1 MASEEKAGD
10 PMKREIINPW
20 PWSVGLGYNQGEVIS
35 GETRTLYCAGQTATN
50 SAGET
55 QFPGDMAAQIGL
67 CLDNLEAVLGGAE
80 MKLADIVRL
89 TIYATDV
96 DELFQNYGVLMGRL
110 GPAGAA
116 PPTTVLGVGRLA
128 RPELLVEIEAT
139 AVS

>member
-1 MASEEKAGD
+1 MASEKRTGD

-20 PWSVGLGYNQGEVIS
+20 PWSVGLGYNQGEVVS
-35 GETRTLYCAGQTATN
+35 GESRTLYCAGQTATN
-50 SAGET
+50 GAGET

-67 CLDNLEAVLGGAE
+67 CLNNLEAILAQAE
-80 MKLADIVRL
+80 MKFAHIVRL

-96 DELFQNYGVLMGRL
+96 DQLFQNYGVLMRRL

-116 PPTTVLGVGRLA
+116 PPTTVLGVSRLA